1 MYQMLAQLDA
11 GSRLPEHRH
20 AQEQIVHVLQGHV
33 RLIVAGVPHE
43 LRNGDTFYL
52 ESDVPHG
59 AETIEAT
66 TIIDTFTPPRADL
79 LALDEEVTQR
89 AKLLSQS

>member
-1 MYQMLAQLDA
+1 MYQMLAELDA

-20 AQEQIVHVLQGHV
+20 PQEQIVHVVQGHV

-43 LRNGDTFYL
+43 LRSGETFYL
-52 ESDVPHG
+52 ESNVPHG
-59 AETIEAT
+59 AETIEEA
-66 TIIDTFTPPRADL
+66 TIIDTFTPPREDL
-79 LALDEEVTQR
+79 LALDEEVQQR